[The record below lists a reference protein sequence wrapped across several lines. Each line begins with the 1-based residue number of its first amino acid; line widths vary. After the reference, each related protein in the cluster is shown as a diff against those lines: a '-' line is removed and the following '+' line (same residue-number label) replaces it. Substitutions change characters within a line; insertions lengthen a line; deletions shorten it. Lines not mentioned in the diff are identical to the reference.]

1 MNKTIWQLSSQQ
13 FVFFTTA
20 LKGVSM
26 GNDIRHSLLTFDTWR
41 SGLLFL
47 AISCFAHRFTPITR
61 LHSWRKAEE
70 RGLQRKE
77 LSPTARF
84 EPENPNLDKVSTTT
98 ESSNHLVKDICELRL
113 QFLPEA
119 KINSFSGNQSHTPDP
134 RCRCHPSASANPR
147 GPSSNPRGSA
157 CWFGTFSSPCRSASR
172 HLKSKVKGSKSS

>member
-1 MNKTIWQLSSQQ
+1 
-13 FVFFTTA
+13 
-20 LKGVSM
+20 M
-26 GNDIRHSLLTFDTWR
+26 GIDIRHSLLTFDTWR
-41 SGLLFL
+41 SGLPFL
-47 AISCFAHRFTPITR
+47 AISCFALSPSSRDFTVEGNQR
-61 LHSWRKAEE
+61 RE
-70 RGLQRKE
+70 RTSKE
-77 LSPTARF
+77 ILSPTARF